1 MENWGRGQWG
11 RGLGRREGGRWEGKG
26 EAKGG
31 PLRRRARGLPREGGG
46 RAGAAARDGPRR
58 LLGPLSAG
66 AGKEGEGEPKGAERW
81 AGVASPS
88 PRSGSLSR

>member
-46 RAGAAARDGPRR
+46 RGHRR
-58 LLGPLSAG
+58 ATGHDDSWGL
-66 AGKEGEGEPKGAERW
+66 
-81 AGVASPS
+81 
-88 PRSGSLSR
+88 